1 MQQHTAHHAHCVG
14 VALGVL
20 LLVFCTGVG
29 VLVQT
34 SLGFCCLSSRL
45 LSGPNPPYFV
55 CMREVGFHSKIVA
68 VRTCTLRSVVP
79 TYVCSS

>member
-1 MQQHTAHHAHCVG
+1 LHWSGCASSDV
-14 VALGVL
+14 
-20 LLVFCTGVG
+20 
-29 VLVQT
+29 
-34 SLGFCCLSSRL
+34 SRL
-45 LSGPNPPYFV
+45 LLPEQQTVVGPEPYFV